1 MNVIRKTVTRGV
13 TEDSTD
19 DQPVPELSKRENAL
33 LQRALVEH
41 IPDIPDCRDL
51 SQVHWAVADGL

>member
-33 LQRALVEH
+33 LQ
-41 IPDIPDCRDL
+41 
-51 SQVHWAVADGL
+51 